1 MTNRRKFIKQVA
13 AAGIAGS
20 MPSVLFS
27 QQKPAKNMIWAGL
40 LHLSYNMWEDRVPSK
55 YKDENYNYATCQ
67 EAWEW
72 AHPYR
77 PFLTFDEPT
86 WNALLREMA
95 SAGMN
100 MVVID
105 VGDGIQYES
114 HPEISV
120 RHAWT
125 HEKLRS
131 ELVKMRK
138 MGLEPIP
145 KMNFA
150 ASHDIWLGEYSRM
163 VSTKKYYEVC
173 RNLIHEVCSL
183 FDRPRFFHL
192 GMDEETAQHQRRL
205 DYAVMRQNDLWW
217 HDFYFL
223 VDEVEKNNVRPW
235 VWSDYAWNHAEM
247 FFKKMPRSVL
257 QSNWYYG
264 SNFEVGADADQLKG
278 KDLFSLSGDERRQIY
293 VNLYNQLEAHGYD
306 QIPTGS
312 NHGNDE
318 NMALTAEY
326 CRGIIDPARLLG
338 FMNVPW
344 RPTLPPCLDRHK
356 EAIAQMGRII
366 KNF

>member
-1 MTNRRKFIKQVA
+1 
-13 AAGIAGS
+13 

-27 QQKPAKNMIWAGL
+27 QQEPAKNMIWAGL

-163 VSTKKYYEVC
+163 VSTKK
-173 RNLIHEVCSL
+173 
-183 FDRPRFFHL
+183 
-192 GMDEETAQHQRRL
+192 
-205 DYAVMRQNDLWW
+205 
-217 HDFYFL
+217 
-223 VDEVEKNNVRPW
+223 
-235 VWSDYAWNHAEM
+235 
-247 FFKKMPRSVL
+247 
-257 QSNWYYG
+257 
-264 SNFEVGADADQLKG
+264 
-278 KDLFSLSGDERRQIY
+278 
-293 VNLYNQLEAHGYD
+293 
-306 QIPTGS
+306 
-312 NHGNDE
+312 
-318 NMALTAEY
+318 
-326 CRGIIDPARLLG
+326 
-338 FMNVPW
+338 
-344 RPTLPPCLDRHK
+344 
-356 EAIAQMGRII
+356 
-366 KNF
+366 